1 MVIVPVIWACFDFR
15 PCEIFF
21 LNYIPVKYFLFEK
34 GPWPHFMA
42 DLAWFWPRGSC

>member
-1 MVIVPVIWACFDFR
+1 MIIVPVIWASFDFR
-15 PCEIFF
+15 PCEKKN

-34 GPWPHFMA
+34 GPWPYYSA